1 MRQTLDTR
9 FARAA
14 KAKAPRDLADARHRS
29 LLRARSALSALLRG
43 RSPPADT
50 GRALTGAL
58 EFGDAAAVELAGIPD
73 TPDLRRSD
81 EARLARD
88 HAGAEEEFEA
98 QMLRLL
104 QQHRD
109 GRELD
114 PCEASP
120 AELLAACLAGPPPFP
135 PPQAGEPPAA
145 RQGGRSGGREG
156 LGG

>member
-50 GRALTGAL
+50 GRGLTGAL

-73 TPDLRRSD
+73 TPDLRGSD
-81 EARLARD
+81 EAMLARD
-88 HAGAEEEFEA
+88 LAVEYPWC
-98 QMLRLL
+98 LRITTLR
-104 QQHRD
+104 RD
-109 GRELD
+109 L
-114 PCEASP
+114 A
-120 AELLAACLAGPPPFP
+120 AELLQEQQSEIFD
-135 PPQAGEPPAA
+135 
-145 RQGGRSGGREG
+145 SN
-156 LGG
+156 